1 MSKKKNIEQ
10 YEIGVNS
17 YLTIFHQS
25 PISTQIF
32 NLDGYTIM
40 ANKAWEE
47 LWGAKKEEIIN
58 KYNILKDQQLTETG
72 IMPFVK
78 RAYKGE
84 VVQTPAIKYIPEK
97 TMPNVPSVDYRWVSA
112 IMYPIKDTKGKVT
125 NLVIQHQDITD
136 LKNSEEKIKIS
147 EERLRLALNAGDIGV
162 WDWDIEN
169 NLLTWTDQVYKIHRV
184 SKANFKPTVKNLLDL
199 IYKEDREVV
208 KEAIDQ
214 SLNNRTPY
222 EINFRINT
230 KDGQIRWV
238 STRAVVFCDS
248 HGKPTR
254 MLGATSDV
262 TKQKQLEQEK
272 NDFLSMASHELK
284 TPITSLKLFIDLL
297 CREASKSDSEKIVT
311 YAKRIQDQANRL
323 MELTN
328 DLLDVSKVE
337 TGKLLLKKVIFNLN
351 DFIKDIVADL
361 QPTAT
366 KHKVIIKDI
375 PNIKI
380 FADRYRIY
388 QVLVNL
394 ITNAIKYSEDGKII
408 ISAIKKEKEVIISV
422 QDFGLGIP
430 KHQQNKIFERLYQA
444 KDSGQSKT
452 YPGLGL
458 GLYISKEIILRHGGR
473 IWVESK
479 KGKGSTFF
487 FSLPL
492 ER

>member
-1 MSKKKNIEQ
+1 
-10 YEIGVNS
+10 
-17 YLTIFHQS
+17 
-25 PISTQIF
+25 
-32 NLDGYTIM
+32 
-40 ANKAWEE
+40 
-47 LWGAKKEEIIN
+47 
-58 KYNILKDQQLTETG
+58 
-72 IMPFVK
+72 
-78 RAYKGE
+78 
-84 VVQTPAIKYIPEK
+84 
-97 TMPNVPSVDYRWVSA
+97 MPNVPSVDYRWVSA

>member
-1 MSKKKNIEQ
+1 
-10 YEIGVNS
+10 
-17 YLTIFHQS
+17 
-25 PISTQIF
+25 
-32 NLDGYTIM
+32 
-40 ANKAWEE
+40 
-47 LWGAKKEEIIN
+47 
-58 KYNILKDQQLTETG
+58 
-72 IMPFVK
+72 
-78 RAYKGE
+78 
-84 VVQTPAIKYIPEK
+84 
-97 TMPNVPSVDYRWVSA
+97 
-112 IMYPIKDTKGKVT
+112 
-125 NLVIQHQDITD
+125 
-136 LKNSEEKIKIS
+136 
-147 EERLRLALNAGDIGV
+147 
-162 WDWDIEN
+162 
-169 NLLTWTDQVYKIHRV
+169 
-184 SKANFKPTVKNLLDL
+184 
-199 IYKEDREVV
+199 
-208 KEAIDQ
+208 
-214 SLNNRTPY
+214 
-222 EINFRINT
+222 
-230 KDGQIRWV
+230 
-238 STRAVVFCDS
+238 
-248 HGKPTR
+248 

-328 DLLDVSKVE
+328 DLLDVSKIE

>member
-1 MSKKKNIEQ
+1 
-10 YEIGVNS
+10 
-17 YLTIFHQS
+17 
-25 PISTQIF
+25 
-32 NLDGYTIM
+32 
-40 ANKAWEE
+40 
-47 LWGAKKEEIIN
+47 
-58 KYNILKDQQLTETG
+58 
-72 IMPFVK
+72 
-78 RAYKGE
+78 
-84 VVQTPAIKYIPEK
+84 
-97 TMPNVPSVDYRWVSA
+97 MPNVPSVDYRWVSA

-328 DLLDVSKVE
+328 DLLDVSKIE

-366 KHKVIIKDI
+366 KHKIIIKDI